1 MELEE
6 PSPAGTAVPSALTPA
21 GGPLQLPPVVAVV
34 ADDATAAA
42 AGTCTSPS
50 VLEIIAAILSIV
62 SQSSD
67 VDSLSLRDSAMAAA
81 AESTLEMTELTAAA
95 GDLILGD
102 SRVDSGCRLLLS
114 FNAAA
119 AAAVG
124 VPTCCCRFIRVL
136 SDRSVMCGL

>member
-1 MELEE
+1 M
-6 PSPAGTAVPSALTPA
+6 
-21 GGPLQLPPVVAVV
+21 
-34 ADDATAAA
+34 
-42 AGTCTSPS
+42 
-50 VLEIIAAILSIV
+50 LEIIAAILSIV

-81 AESTLEMTELTAAA
+81 AERTLEMTELTAAA

-102 SRVDSGCRLLLS
+102 SRVVSGCRLLLS
-114 FNAAA
+114 FNAVV
-119 AAAVG
+119 AVG